1 MPQHTVS
8 LGESVS
14 KIAADNKLADYRE
27 IWNHPSNRSFAN
39 GRDPNLLYPGD
50 ELFVPEQRQKDLIAS
65 TGMTHQFRKK
75 VPRNRIRLQMLDG
88 NMNPIAEADYTL
100 TVGDD
105 TYTGKTDDEGRIMKD
120 MAVDV
125 DSGTLEFGGRTIEL
139 EIGSLAPLDK
149 VEGIQARLQNLGYAV
164 EAVDGDGSTD
174 AYKDAVKAF
183 QADHK
188 LSVDGIVGPRTRGKL
203 KDFYGC

>member
-1 MPQHTVS
+1 MPQHTVA

-14 KIAADNKLADYRE
+14 KIAADNKLADFRE
-27 IWNHPSNRSFAN
+27 IWNHPSNRQFAN
-39 GRDPNLLYPGD
+39 TRDPNLLYPGD
-50 ELFVPEQRQKDLIAS
+50 ELFVPEQRQKDLIAA

-75 VPRNRIRLQMLDG
+75 VPKNKIRLKMLDG
-88 NMNPIAEADYTL
+88 NMNPIVEADYTL

-105 TYTGKTDDEGRIMKD
+105 TFTGKTDDQGQIIHD
-120 MAVDV
+120 MAVAV
-125 DSGTLEFGGRTIEL
+125 DSGSLEFGGRTIDL

-164 EAVDGDGSTD
+164 EAVNGDDSTD

-188 LSVDGIVGPRTRGKL
+188 LAVDGIVGPQTRGKL
-203 KDFYGC
+203 EDIYGC

>member
-1 MPQHTVS
+1 VPDHTVT

-27 IWNHPSNRSFAN
+27 IWNHASNRQFAN
-39 GRDPNLLYPGD
+39 TRDPNLLYPGD
-50 ELFVPEQRQKDLIAS
+50 ELFVPEQRQKDLIAT

-75 VPRNRIRLQMLDG
+75 VPKNKIRLQMLDG

-105 TYTGKTDDEGRIMKD
+105 SYSGQTDDEGRIMHD
-120 MAVDV
+120 MAVEV
-125 DSGTLEFGGRTIEL
+125 DSGSLEFGGRTIDL

-164 EAVDGDGSTD
+164 EAVDGDDSTD
-174 AYKDAVKAF
+174 AYKDAAKAF
-183 QADHK
+183 QADQN
-188 LSVDGIVGPRTRGKL
+188 LAVDGIVGPRTRGKL
-203 KDFYGC
+203 ENIYGC